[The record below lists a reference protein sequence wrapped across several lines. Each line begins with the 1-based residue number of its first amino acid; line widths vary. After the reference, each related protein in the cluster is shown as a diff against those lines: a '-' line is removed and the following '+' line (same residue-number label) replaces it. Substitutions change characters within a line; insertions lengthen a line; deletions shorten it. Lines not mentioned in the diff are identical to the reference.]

1 VRRTVTSRCA
11 TYRDEVE
18 SVWDYPRPPRLER
31 SAARITVVH
40 AGVTLVDSD
49 HCWRV
54 LETSHP
60 PVYYVPWDDI
70 APGTLEPARGR
81 SFCEFKGTAGYWDL
95 VVAGTRVA
103 DAAWSYP
110 KPTRPYAQLA
120 GAVAF
125 YPSRVGECR
134 VDGELVR
141 PQAGDFY
148 GGWITAD
155 IAGPFK
161 GGPGTTGW

>member
-1 VRRTVTSRCA
+1 M
-11 TYRDEVE
+11 E

-31 SAARITVVH
+31 TSARVTIVH
-40 AGVTLVDSD
+40 AGKVIVDSD
-49 HCWRV
+49 GCLRV

-60 PVYYVPWDDI
+60 PVYYVHRGDI
-70 APGTLEPARGR
+70 ADGVLEPGTGR
-81 SFCEFKGTAGYWDL
+81 SYCEFKGVAGYWDL
-95 VVAGTRVA
+95 VVGDSRVPQAG
-103 DAAWSYP
+103 WSYE
-110 KPTRPYAQLA
+110 RPDPAYADIA

-125 YPSRVGECR
+125 YPSRVDECR

-141 PQAGDFY
+141 PQEGDFY

-155 IAGPFK
+155 ITGPFK